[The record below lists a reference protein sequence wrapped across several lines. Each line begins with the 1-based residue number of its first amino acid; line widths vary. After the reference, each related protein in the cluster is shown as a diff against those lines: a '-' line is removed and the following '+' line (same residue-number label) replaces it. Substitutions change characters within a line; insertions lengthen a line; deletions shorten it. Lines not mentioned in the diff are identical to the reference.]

1 METSFRGVFL
11 TSEDPEETARFYK
24 QVALFPLEPVGE
36 EGGDIYWRLDRN
48 GVQLAIHDAKAFAS
62 YAYPPISGSN
72 LIHLYFK
79 IEDQSAF
86 LAHLE
91 RLGVTPLSV
100 DDVVVTVADPDGRKV
115 MFGTA

>member
-11 TSEDPEETARFYK
+11 TSENPAETARFYR
-24 QVALFPLEPVGE
+24 QVASFPVEAVGE
-36 EGGDIYWRLDRN
+36 EGGYVYWRLDRN
-48 GVQLAIHDAKAFAS
+48 GMQLAIHNAKAFAS
-62 YAYPPISGSN
+62 YAYPAVSGSN
-72 LIHLYFK
+72 STHLYFK
-79 IEDQSAF
+79 IEDQKAF

-91 RLGVTPLSV
+91 GLGVSPLSV